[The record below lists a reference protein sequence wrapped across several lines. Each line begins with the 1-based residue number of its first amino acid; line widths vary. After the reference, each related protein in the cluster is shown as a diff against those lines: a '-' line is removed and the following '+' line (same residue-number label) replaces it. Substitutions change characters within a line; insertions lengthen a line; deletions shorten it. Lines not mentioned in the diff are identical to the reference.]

1 MLSRRF
7 SSEKPAARFE
17 LKNFTYVIR
26 CKMSD
31 VGTIRKRQKPLW
43 SCKSPW

>member
-7 SSEKPAARFE
+7 SSEKSAARFE
-17 LKNFTYVIR
+17 LKNFTYITK

-31 VGTIRKRQKPLW
+31 VVGTIRKRPNPL
-43 SCKSPW
+43 